1 MFGDARP
8 REEILQRRGLD
19 PTAVDQQYE
28 RKAAPIRYTVVQEER
43 LEVARAE
50 LEAASVALREA
61 NENEMPEEEFRL
73 AEDVK
78 RKELNALM
86 EEFAKTNLKDV
97 SETTKS
103 GTSST
108 TYGSLRR
115 QSAETRDVNRGRN
128 NHESDKYHHDPPH
141 SSGRFVKEEKKEV
154 DQAFASF
161 NTRRRHSTNT
171 IIEGEQA

>member
-1 MFGDARP
+1 M
-8 REEILQRRGLD
+8 
-19 PTAVDQQYE
+19 DQQYE

-43 LEVARAE
+43 LEAARAE

-108 TYGSLRR
+108 TYGSSRR
-115 QSAETRDVNRGRN
+115 QSAETRDVHRSGGRN
-128 NHESDKYHHDPPH
+128 NHESDKYHHDAPH

-171 IIEGEQA
+171 IVEGEQA